1 MLLIYPTL
9 ISKYILSQN
18 LTVEWW
24 SVWTAL
30 LKKKSVISSLSVQQ
44 QGLGI

>member
-24 SVWTAL
+24 SVWTVV
-30 LKKKSVISSLSVQQ
+30 LKESVISSLSVQQ